1 MGLFFVSF
9 VNKVCFQ
16 TQKQLQ
22 PLSGSYSKSF
32 FESSMKALISTLR
45 FIAAL
50 LRKYAATSSNFKK
63 PQTMNGKYL
72 HAATY

>member
-1 MGLFFVSF
+1 MQ
-9 VNKVCFQ
+9 NQ
-16 TQKQLQ
+16 RQ
-22 PLSGSYSKSF
+22 PLTGTYSKSF

-72 HAATY
+72 HAATN